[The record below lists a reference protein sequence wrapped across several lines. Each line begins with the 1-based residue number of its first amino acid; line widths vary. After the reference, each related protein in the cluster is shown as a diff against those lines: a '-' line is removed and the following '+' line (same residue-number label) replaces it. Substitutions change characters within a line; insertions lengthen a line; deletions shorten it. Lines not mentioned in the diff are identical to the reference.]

1 MVLQAN
7 GQSSTSGFSD
17 LNQNLLTFVGEGR
30 IRTNFFGL
38 TGHQLLGVTTSNR
51 QYTSIDQ
58 NARFIVP
65 TGALEDKKG
74 SWNMYYNF
82 DQYFYEPKKG
92 SGQGIGI
99 FGRFGAS
106 DGNPNFMHY
115 FYSIGVGGK
124 GVIPGRPLDSYGIGY
139 YYIDITSPTFTGPF
153 ADRAALRDEQGFE
166 AYYNIAVTPWMK
178 LTPDIQVIR
187 GAQKNVVSINTAG
200 TSIVSTKSIDTA
212 TVLGLRLQLIF

>member
-1 MVLQAN
+1 
-7 GQSSTSGFSD
+7 
-17 LNQNLLTFVGEGR
+17 
-30 IRTNFFGL
+30 
-38 TGHQLLGVTTSNR
+38 
-51 QYTSIDQ
+51 
-58 NARFIVP
+58 
-65 TGALEDKKG
+65 
-74 SWNMYYNF
+74 MYYNF

-115 FYSIGVGGK
+115 FYSIGIGGK

-153 ADRAALRDEQGFE
+153 ADRSALRDEQGFE

>member
-1 MVLQAN
+1 
-7 GQSSTSGFSD
+7 
-17 LNQNLLTFVGEGR
+17 
-30 IRTNFFGL
+30 
-38 TGHQLLGVTTSNR
+38 
-51 QYTSIDQ
+51 
-58 NARFIVP
+58 
-65 TGALEDKKG
+65 
-74 SWNMYYNF
+74 MYYNF

-115 FYSIGVGGK
+115 FYSVGLGGK
-124 GVIPGRPLDSYGIGY
+124 GVIPGRPRDSYGIGY

-153 ADRAALRDEQGFE
+153 VPRSALRDEQGFE
-166 AYYNIAVTPWMK
+166 AYYNIAVTPWMR

-187 GAQKNVVSINTAG
+187 GAQKNVVSVNTAG
-200 TSIVSTKSIDTA
+200 TSVVSTKSIDTA